1 MTAGPGHV
9 AETAA
14 ADLPPETRDLEF
26 DPQRAAA
33 RKRVRL
39 IHLNTW
45 TIPELRLVGFLLVAL
60 GALVHNAFILHDLS
74 WIAWARLA
82 AALAVYAAA
91 SWYLLYL
98 FFADLLPY
106 LDLGTVFLAGD
117 MWMQSL
123 VIYFTG
129 AERSWMFFLP
139 LFRVADQTTT
149 SFRRAIAFA
158 HLAPLAYA
166 AVIAHAVLIQR
177 RAVPLAPEAAKVLFI
192 YIGSLYISLTARTG
206 DVRHRRSAAVIRVA
220 RSLIRDLERNSGALE
235 ASSAQLHLAVEQQ
248 AQLADDNARL
258 YANAEAREARLEQ
271 ILQST
276 SDGIIFAA
284 PGGRIET
291 TNVRA
296 GDLLGFDPEAVI
308 GQEVSRILGRLYSVG
323 DGDAFL
329 VTLKRLLNDP
339 GPGGSGDLQQP
350 TTGRVF
356 HWVARP
362 TRDTAGGAVGL
373 TFTFHDVTPTRDLVR
388 QLEDKSRLLEEAR
401 RKAED
406 ANRAKGEFL
415 ANVTHEIRTPLS
427 AIVGVTQLL
436 LDDGALP
443 PSHADGLRRI
453 KTSAESLLVIIADIL
468 DFSKIESRKMTLERT
483 PMELRAALE
492 DVVDT
497 VRASAVRKALALVLE
512 IASDVPDDLIGDALR
527 LRQVLLN
534 LLGNAIKFTER
545 GEVRV
550 RVGVAS
556 QLPAEVCLHFAII
569 DTGIGIPRDKRE
581 LVFEAFAQ
589 ADASA
594 ARRYGGTGL
603 GLSISARL
611 VELMGGDIWVESEV
625 GRGSAFR
632 FTAQFGLPAA
642 STVPAPSRPSGVL
655 TVLVAEDEQVHR
667 ELLTRLLL
675 ARGHRVITAHN
686 GREALVELAR
696 HPIQVVLLDLQMPEM
711 DGYEMAIAV
720 RDWERA
726 SGGHLPLIA
735 MTASTM
741 AHDAERSAAAG
752 MDELL
757 TKPIARERLYR
768 AVESLARDRASAAA
782 PPPELAGRAAF
793 LEGLGNDVDLARKLV
808 DIFLSDSDRLLSDIS
823 TAIANED
830 AETLRRATHTLRG
843 SVGNF
848 PAGGARDAASRM
860 ELIGFDADFE
870 AARGVFP
877 ILEREVERLKS
888 LLPALI

>member
-1 MTAGPGHV
+1 
-9 AETAA
+9 
-14 ADLPPETRDLEF
+14 
-26 DPQRAAA
+26 
-33 RKRVRL
+33 
-39 IHLNTW
+39 
-45 TIPELRLVGFLLVAL
+45 
-60 GALVHNAFILHDLS
+60 
-74 WIAWARLA
+74 
-82 AALAVYAAA
+82 
-91 SWYLLYL
+91 
-98 FFADLLPY
+98 
-106 LDLGTVFLAGD
+106 
-117 MWMQSL
+117 
-123 VIYFTG
+123 
-129 AERSWMFFLP
+129 
-139 LFRVADQTTT
+139 
-149 SFRRAIAFA
+149 
-158 HLAPLAYA
+158 
-166 AVIAHAVLIQR
+166 
-177 RAVPLAPEAAKVLFI
+177 
-192 YIGSLYISLTARTG
+192 
-206 DVRHRRSAAVIRVA
+206 
-220 RSLIRDLERNSGALE
+220 
-235 ASSAQLHLAVEQQ
+235 
-248 AQLADDNARL
+248 
-258 YANAEAREARLEQ
+258 ANAEAREARLEQ

-436 LDDGALP
+436 LDGALP

-492 DVVDT
+492 DVVD
-497 VRASAVRKALALVLE
+497 
-512 IASDVPDDLIGDALR
+512 
-527 LRQVLLN
+527 
-534 LLGNAIKFTER
+534 
-545 GEVRV
+545 
-550 RVGVAS
+550 
-556 QLPAEVCLHFAII
+556 
-569 DTGIGIPRDKRE
+569 
-581 LVFEAFAQ
+581 
-589 ADASA
+589 
-594 ARRYGGTGL
+594 TGL

-675 ARGHRVITAHN
+675 ARGHRVITARN

-757 TKPIARERLYR
+757 TKPIAR
-768 AVESLARDRASAAA
+768 
-782 PPPELAGRAAF
+782 
-793 LEGLGNDVDLARKLV
+793 
-808 DIFLSDSDRLLSDIS
+808 
-823 TAIANED
+823 
-830 AETLRRATHTLRG
+830 
-843 SVGNF
+843 
-848 PAGGARDAASRM
+848 
-860 ELIGFDADFE
+860 
-870 AARGVFP
+870 
-877 ILEREVERLKS
+877 
-888 LLPALI
+888 